1 MNQDYRQIMASPTG
15 QNGPSSERAWYIR
28 VSGTVYGPFDDRT
41 VWTYVQEGRVTAL
54 SDLSMRP
61 ESGYQPA
68 KNWLEIAHWF
78 HAPVVEP
85 AATATPVPPV
95 QPQYTALMLIMA
107 EIRSGRS
114 MAFTQTLESL
124 GEAQRIGESVWLLRS
139 TSDPQ
144 HMKSVLGPTL
154 SVSDRLFVLDATDSE
169 FSAYN
174 LGSDIDDQLKQIF
187 SAQPEHH

>member
-1 MNQDYRQIMASPTG
+1 MNQDYRHTMETSGGKDGAA
-15 QNGPSSERAWYIR
+15 ERLWYIR

-61 ESGYQPA
+61 DQGYQPA

-78 HAPVVEP
+78 LAPVAEP
-85 AATATPVPPV
+85 TPQLTPAPPA
-95 QPQYTALMLIMA
+95 QPKYTSLMLVMA

-114 MAFTQTLESL
+114 MAFLQTLQSL
-124 GEAQRIGESVWLLRS
+124 GDAQRIGDSVWLLQS
-139 TSDPQ
+139 NSDPEQ
-144 HMKSVLGPTL
+144 MKSVLGPTL
-154 SVSDRLFVLDATDSE
+154 SVSDRLFVVDATYSG

-174 LGSDIDDQLKQIF
+174 LGSEVDGQLKQIF
-187 SAQPEHH
+187 AAQQN